1 MQVIRPDKL
10 FLLAVF
16 LAATVCGC
24 HRKSAVS
31 FPIEP
36 ALAQK
41 VGQLMMVGFKGPEV
55 TPEIRET
62 LRELQPGGICLY
74 KQNITSARQVAKLND
89 DLRACLGENNPPFL
103 AVDQEGGV
111 VVRIDDEVTA
121 FPGAMALGATGSA
134 DLAAKA
140 GAAQAKGLR
149 LLGFNMNL
157 APVLDVPNNPA
168 IATRSFGEQP
178 QLISALGSAYITAQ
192 QNEMI
197 ATVAKHFPGE
207 GHGNDDSHKRLPVRW
222 ERVDVLRK
230 ELTPFREVIERSDLD
245 GLMTAHVAMPA
256 FTNNR
261 LPATISPQLLGGLLR
276 HEFAFDGLILTD
288 ELEGM
293 LAISSYGLG
302 HAAVE
307 AIKSGADM
315 VFIAFSSDAQK
326 EVQHALVQAIQS
338 GEIPTARLDEAVR
351 HITALKRKR
360 RIFETPSPRE
370 QRLAELERHE
380 DRLLAEEIARKSVTC
395 LRLLPN
401 TLPLSKNVRIGIV
414 GDSENFAKAV
424 KVAAPQAEF
433 LLVDS
438 QALKSKRDIQRS
450 IDRLAQ
456 RSDVIVAGFI
466 YLERLELLRNIKCPL
481 IAVLMNV
488 PDPGLFNRIPNA
500 RALLATYSYQPVSVQ
515 AAVAAI
521 FDKAAMPGVLPVKQP
536 LPSTAAIVTTEY
548 QTAISR

>member
-1 MQVIRPDKL
+1 MHLPSLRKRII
-10 FLLAVF
+10 FAAV

-24 HRKSAVS
+24 HRKVAVS
-31 FPIEP
+31 LPVEP
-36 ALAQK
+36 ALARK

-55 TPEIRET
+55 TPEIRKT

-74 KQNITSARQVAKLND
+74 KQNITGAREVAKLND
-89 DLRACLGENNPPFL
+89 DLRACLDADNPPFL

-121 FPGAMALGATGSA
+121 FPGAMALGATGSVA
-134 DLAAKA
+134 LAAQA
-140 GAAQAKGLR
+140 GAAQGKDLR

-168 IATRSFGEQP
+168 IGTRSFGDQP
-178 QLISALGSAYITAQ
+178 QLISALGTAYVTAQ
-192 QNEMI
+192 QNQMI
-197 ATVAKHFPGE
+197 ATIAKHFPGE
-207 GHGNDDSHKRLPVRW
+207 GHSRDDSHTGLPVRW
-222 ERVDVLRK
+222 EREDVLRK
-230 ELTPFREVIERSDLD
+230 ELAPFREVMDRSHLD

-293 LAISSYGLG
+293 RAISSYGVG
-302 HAAVE
+302 HAAVA

-315 VFIAFSSDAQK
+315 VFVAFSADAQK
-326 EVQHALVQAIQS
+326 EVQQALVEAVRA
-338 GEIPTARLDEAVR
+338 GEITAARLDEAVN
-351 HITALKRKR
+351 HIVALKRKR
-360 RIFETPSPRE
+360 RVFETPPPRE
-370 QRLAELERHE
+370 QRLAELDQHE
-380 DRLLAEEIARKSVTC
+380 DRLVAEEIARKSVTC
-395 LRLLPN
+395 LRLLPD
-401 TLPLSKNVRIGIV
+401 TLPLRKDARIGII

-424 KVAAPQAEF
+424 KVSAPQAEL

-438 QALKSKRDIQRS
+438 RALKSKHDIQQA
-450 IDRLAQ
+450 IDQLAQ
-456 RSDVIVAGFI
+456 RSDVIIAGFI
-466 YLERLELLRNIKCPL
+466 YLERLEFVRDVKCPL

-488 PDPGLFNRIPNA
+488 PDAELFHRVPNA
-500 RALLATYSYQPVSVQ
+500 RMLLATYSYQPVSVQ

-521 FDKAAMPGVLPVKQP
+521 FDQAAMPGVLPVQQP
-536 LPSTAAIVTTEY
+536 LSSATGTLATQNQAG
-548 QTAISR
+548 ISR